1 MIEFKNVYKTY
12 PNGFTALKDVNLKIE
27 QGEFVAIIGLSG
39 AGKSTILRCINRMHD
54 ITKGTLT
61 VDGVDVNS
69 LRGAELRR
77 FRRKVG
83 MIFQS
88 FNLVSR
94 STAIKNVLTADVPD
108 MSFFKVLFGIF
119 SKDQKMRALE
129 SLDKVGIL
137 DKAYTRC
144 DQLSGGQQQRVAL
157 ARTLNQNPKII
168 LADEPVASLDPITAR
183 QVMQDLL
190 CPHQQGIQHLYS
202 AQYPSYRPRAPVLR
216 PRDRRACRRDRL
228 RRPRLHHHPGADRLC
243 LQRHEGAR
251 AGQWGVSAME
261 NEVNTLVK
269 LTWFDKIFKP
279 QVITLANGHTTIRRR
294 SRAPLILLLL
304 AVAIVL
310 SLRMTGFSLAV
321 IVTKFDKLL
330 DLFVKLFHPKWS
342 FFEKVTRPLVDTI
355 KMSILGTVIGCLLAL
370 PVSVLASTNID
381 KSRVIVSV
389 LRFILALIRTLPT
402 LVIALVCALVFGLGT
417 FAGTLAI
424 SVFTFGIV
432 AKMLYESIETIDMGP
447 FEAMEAMGAN
457 KFQAFWSA
465 CVPQILPVYLS
476 HSLYCFEMNVRASAI
491 LGYVGAGGLGITI
504 NERIGWRDYEGL
516 GMVLLT
522 LFVVVV
528 AIEFLSEYLRGKL
541 S

>member
-1 MIEFKNVYKTY
+1 
-12 PNGFTALKDVNLKIE
+12 
-27 QGEFVAIIGLSG
+27 
-39 AGKSTILRCINRMHD
+39 
-54 ITKGTLT
+54 
-61 VDGVDVNS
+61 
-69 LRGAELRR
+69 
-77 FRRKVG
+77 
-83 MIFQS
+83 
-88 FNLVSR
+88 
-94 STAIKNVLTADVPD
+94 
-108 MSFFKVLFGIF
+108 
-119 SKDQKMRALE
+119 
-129 SLDKVGIL
+129 
-137 DKAYTRC
+137 
-144 DQLSGGQQQRVAL
+144 
-157 ARTLNQNPKII
+157 
-168 LADEPVASLDPITAR
+168 
-183 QVMQDLL
+183 
-190 CPHQQGIQHLYS
+190 
-202 AQYPSYRPRAPVLR
+202 
-216 PRDRRACRRDRL
+216 
-228 RRPRLHHHPGADRLC
+228 
-243 LQRHEGAR
+243 
-251 AGQWGVSAME
+251 ME

-279 QVITLANGHTTIRRR
+279 QVITLANGHATIRRR

-321 IVTKFDKLL
+321 VVTKFDKLL

-447 FEAMEAMGAN
+447 FEAMEALGAN

-504 NERIGWRDYEGL
+504 NERIGWRDYNGL
-516 GMVLLT
+516 GMVLLS

-528 AIEFLSEYLRGKL
+528 AIEFFSEYLRKKL

>member
-1 MIEFKNVYKTY
+1 
-12 PNGFTALKDVNLKIE
+12 
-27 QGEFVAIIGLSG
+27 
-39 AGKSTILRCINRMHD
+39 
-54 ITKGTLT
+54 
-61 VDGVDVNS
+61 
-69 LRGAELRR
+69 
-77 FRRKVG
+77 
-83 MIFQS
+83 
-88 FNLVSR
+88 
-94 STAIKNVLTADVPD
+94 
-108 MSFFKVLFGIF
+108 
-119 SKDQKMRALE
+119 
-129 SLDKVGIL
+129 
-137 DKAYTRC
+137 
-144 DQLSGGQQQRVAL
+144 
-157 ARTLNQNPKII
+157 
-168 LADEPVASLDPITAR
+168 
-183 QVMQDLL
+183 
-190 CPHQQGIQHLYS
+190 
-202 AQYPSYRPRAPVLR
+202 
-216 PRDRRACRRDRL
+216 
-228 RRPRLHHHPGADRLC
+228 
-243 LQRHEGAR
+243 
-251 AGQWGVSAME
+251 ME

-279 QVITLANGHTTIRRR
+279 QVITLANGHSTIRRR

-304 AVAIVL
+304 AVVIVL

-321 IVTKFDKLL
+321 VVTKFDKLL